1 MHSLTLVAALLLLAC
16 SSEDSGAQA
25 SSGGASGSSGVAGG
39 GGAAAMGGAGGS
51 GGTTDAGACA
61 PVAANSSLDVP
72 YAAISGVDPKLL
84 SLDAYTP
91 ALSDGCAQVPIVIW
105 VHGGAWAIGDK
116 ANSIGDKVKLFNAAG
131 YTLVSVNYRL
141 SPTKPST
148 DPNRVMYP
156 THPTDVAA
164 AVHWVKDH
172 SAELHGDPKRIALL
186 GHSAGA
192 HLVALLGTDESF
204 LAQHSEPLSTLRCVG
219 SFDTEAYD
227 VPATLKTASAQQVQI
242 LENAF
247 GTDPAV
253 QTKASPLFH
262 VSAGK
267 GIPPFLIVVRGGA
280 DRQATQLAFQKA
292 LVDVGV
298 SAGTIDAAQLSHEQV
313 NSSIGAS
320 GDSVMTP
327 KIMAF
332 LDGCFASP

>member
-1 MHSLTLVAALLLLAC
+1 MHSLTLLAALLLLAC

-25 SSGGASGSSGVAGG
+25 SSGGAAGG

-51 GGTTDAGACA
+51 GGMTDAGACA

-72 YAAISGVDPKLL
+72 YAAISGVDPNLL
-84 SLDAYTP
+84 SLDVYAP
-91 ALSDGCAQVPIVIW
+91 ALSDGCAQVPTVIW

-172 SAELHGDPKRIALL
+172 SAEFHGDPKRIALL

-204 LAQHSEPLSTLRCVG
+204 LALHSEPLSTLRCVG

-253 QTKASPLFH
+253 QAKASPLFH
-262 VSAGK
+262 VAGGK
-267 GIPPFLIVVRGGA
+267 GIPPFLIAVRGAA

-292 LVDVGV
+292 LVDVGI
-298 SAGTIDAAQLSHEQV
+298 SADTIDAVGLSHEQV

-320 GDSVMTP
+320 GDSVVTP